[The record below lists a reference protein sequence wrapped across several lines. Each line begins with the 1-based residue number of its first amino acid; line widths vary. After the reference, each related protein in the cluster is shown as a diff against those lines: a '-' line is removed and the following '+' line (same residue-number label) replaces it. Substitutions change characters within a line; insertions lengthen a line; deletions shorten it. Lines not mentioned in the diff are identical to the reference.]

1 MDDTNDQA
9 PAVEEVE
16 ELETPEA
23 EVTDWEAEAK
33 KARAMAARYR
43 NQVIKAKEAKKTP
56 EPVKSNQKGELD
68 NGDYALLAA
77 KGIEE
82 EEEVEFISN
91 YMKKWDKPLRDVLRD
106 SDIQAKLKG
115 MRLER
120 EVKQAMPSATK
131 RASNGQI
138 DNIDYWVSKYDQ
150 TGELPDNFE
159 IAAAVINA
167 KVERSNPSLP
177 PWRRK

>member
-9 PAVEEVE
+9 PVVEDAE

-56 EPVKSNQKGELD
+56 EPTASNQKTGLD

-82 EEEVEFISN
+82 EEEVEFITN
-91 YMKKWDKPLRDVLRD
+91 YMKKWDKPLRDVLKD

-138 DNIDYWVSKYDQ
+138 DNIDYWVTKYDQ
-150 TGELPDNFE
+150 TGELPENFE
-159 IAAAVINA
+159 IASAVINA
-167 KVERSNPSLP
+167 KVERSNPTIP